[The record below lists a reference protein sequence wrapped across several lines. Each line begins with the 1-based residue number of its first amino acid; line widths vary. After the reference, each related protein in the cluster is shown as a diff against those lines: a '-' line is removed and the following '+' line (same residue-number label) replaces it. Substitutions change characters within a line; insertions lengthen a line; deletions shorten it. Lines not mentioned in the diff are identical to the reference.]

1 VILCSWQKF
10 RCILYL
16 GFCDRQTQLLAWQL
30 TWAVLLQALQVSQLN
45 TSALH
50 GQGPHQSARSRNQPI
65 SEFESRKLNR
75 YAPDADYG
83 QSRVRVQQDLDRRH
97 AHGMSAA
104 EKLPWLLALVTRAS
118 HTHMRSQA
126 GADIRL
132 NKSVHTYVCICS
144 GDRISATT
152 I

>member
-1 VILCSWQKF
+1 
-10 RCILYL
+10 
-16 GFCDRQTQLLAWQL
+16 
-30 TWAVLLQALQVSQLN
+30 VSQLN

-50 GQGPHQSARSRNQPI
+50 GQGPHESARSRKQRI
-65 SEFESRKLNR
+65 IVLESRKLNR

-83 QSRVRVQQDLDRRH
+83 QSRVWVQQDLDRRH
-97 AHGMSAA
+97 AHGMSTP

-132 NKSVHTYVCICS
+132 KKSART
-144 GDRISATT
+144 
-152 I
+152 